1 MMPELQVEFLVMSWQ
16 QEGTYIKIEAFE
28 GCGAMIQIE
37 NYPLLVIGGF
47 QRKCSVSS
55 QMQGVSRSEKLS
67 RRLFDAA
74 ILNPG
79 SKEQDKQVE
88 IEIYTGETLS
98 RGYFCTRTEEKLKM
112 MNVTGSTWLI
122 DIMPVI

>member
-28 GCGAMIQIE
+28 DRKLSIACHWRVPKKMFCFQPNA
-37 NYPLLVIGGF
+37 GGF
-47 QRKCSVSS
+47 KK
-55 QMQGVSRSEKLS
+55 KLV
-67 RRLFDAA
+67 LDAA